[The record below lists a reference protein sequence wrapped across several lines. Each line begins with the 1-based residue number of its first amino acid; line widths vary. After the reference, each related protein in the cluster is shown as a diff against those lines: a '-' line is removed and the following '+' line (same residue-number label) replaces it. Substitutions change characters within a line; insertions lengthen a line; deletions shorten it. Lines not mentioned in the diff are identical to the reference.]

1 MLLPQRGSDFDFKEF
16 IEGLLKF
23 LVFGFLFILPVIKS
37 ILEARK
43 QRAEQER
50 KRSWSQ
56 PEEEAG
62 ADVESEGQRAF
73 EALSR
78 GETVAPAPA
87 APAQPPPLVLR
98 QEGRQETRQ
107 DLRPENYDRERS
119 FDAQASEE
127 PSVIEERSL
136 EDQPLQ
142 PLAELATPASLAGN
156 VEGQCLEE
164 AAAPQGQLLAV
175 GAQMETHDSA
185 QKPAAVRLF
194 ARGGDRRAALRE
206 AIVLREV
213 LGPPLALRTGPG
225 GLGSDR

>member
-56 PEEEAG
+56 PEDEPA

-78 GETVAPAPA
+78 GEPVAPAPA

-98 QEGRQETRQ
+98 QEARQ
-107 DLRPENYDRERS
+107 DSRPENYDRERS

-136 EDQPLQ
+136 EDQSLQ

-185 QKPAAVRLF
+185 QKPAALRLF
-194 ARGGDRRAALRE
+194 ARSGDRRAALRE

-213 LGPPLALRTGPG
+213 LGPPLALRAGPG